1 MGSNNEQKARKF
13 QRKMKDLLPRWLIGN
28 EWGETSREKEN
39 WIIKMSRKG
48 VIILMSLYDV
58 S

>member
-1 MGSNNEQKARKF
+1 MNKRPESFPEEDEGSTSKVA
-13 QRKMKDLLPRWLIGN
+13 DCN
-28 EWGETSREKEN
+28 EWEETSREKEN

>member
-1 MGSNNEQKARKF
+1 MNKRPESFTVEDEGSTYKVADWQ
-13 QRKMKDLLPRWLIGN
+13 